1 MSERLS
7 LQDIL
12 RDYGVPLIKLDVTA
26 SSDECTKL
34 RQHLKSI
41 TTDQKQAYLE
51 VNCSFFIDIHDLDR
65 YLTGELSNLSEV
77 YVFSED
83 VKIHEEK

>member
-65 YLTGELSNLSEV
+65 YLTGELSNLSEI
-77 YVFSED
+77 YAFSED

>member
-26 SSDECTKL
+26 SNDECTKL
-34 RQHLKSI
+34 RQHLKSL

-65 YLTGELSNLSEV
+65 YLTGELSNLSEI
-77 YVFSED
+77 YAFPED
-83 VKIHEEK
+83 VKIHEEE